1 MWNICLVYANKRQ
14 IIKIGAKESNNATI
28 AIDVI
33 KENKVLKIDKLTVIK
48 PQITKQKDTMP
59 KGPENIRDTINN
71 TECDDNNLL
80 SGKSR
85 NSKTF
90 DVN

>member
-1 MWNICLVYANKRQ
+1 M
-14 IIKIGAKESNNATI
+14 
-28 AIDVI
+28 DVI
-33 KENKVLKIDKLTVIK
+33 KENKALKIDKLTVIK

-71 TECDDNNLL
+71 TECDDRNLFN
-80 SGKSR
+80 GKSR

-90 DVN
+90 EVVPLKFAISISCLGVLTNTENALL